1 MRNWGLRDLYTHI
14 RHAKKYYEKYHERIE
29 AVVSDDDFMALYEQ
43 MPEFDEFDDEFVVNE
58 EHWTEMIAAYIDD
71 HIENLATIE

>member
-1 MRNWGLRDLYTHI
+1 MLFRSQI
-14 RHAKKYYEKYHERIE
+14 A
-29 AVVSDDDFMALYEQ
+29 
-43 MPEFDEFDDEFVVNE
+43 EFDEFDDEFVLNE